1 MPYFVLPKLFRAAAG
16 ARRQILLVMRFL
28 SFFLTVVCMQ
38 TYATGHAQEKV
49 SLECKDVSFKQVL
62 TIIESKSSY
71 RFLYHDSSF
80 SSLPNISIDVR
91 NKPALS
97 IVDQLIA
104 GTYLHYRVL
113 ANNLVVFG
121 EGAYLV
127 ADSTIHGKV
136 TDDKGQP
143 IAGVTVHEAGTKGG
157 AVTNERGEFTLRVKD
172 AGGTIEL
179 SSVGYISQRVR
190 LNNRLVFSIHLMAE
204 DKSMQDV
211 IVVGAQSQSMR
222 TTTSAVSVIS
232 GKQIENL
239 PAPSFDQ
246 LIQGRLS
253 GINVQVNS
261 GEPGTAPSLVVR
273 GNTRVSQN
281 IGGSSLDAARALSG
295 PLYVIDGIPVNPEDI
310 TNSIDATGTN
320 YLAGLNVNDIESIS
334 VQKDA
339 TATAAW
345 GSRGANGVIYITT
358 KKGRSGKPEFR
369 LNWYSGLSIKPDLL
383 PTVTGQEERRQK
395 LDLLKAYANG
405 NMGLLRQIP
414 QMLTDSLNPA
424 FNNATDWQGLFYRN
438 AYVHNADL
446 SMAAA
451 NELVNYRLSLN
462 YYNEEG
468 IIRAFGYQRYSFR
481 GNFDFKLSPKLNAQ
495 FIAGISRNDRQRGR
509 KFTNRSLN
517 GTQVTTNDN
526 NTPVSGANI
535 PASMYRLTSF
545 DSLNFTGLYDKLRN
559 QNINNQY
566 TASLTLNYK
575 VFQDLTLISQASMDV
590 STSNKDYF
598 QPSNI
603 DAVAYQVQQTLQPSY
618 AESDRGTFTN
628 YFLSNRLNYAKTFR
642 TGESFEHHVVL
653 TASQQFN
660 RNIATFAQAS
670 GYNIPSND
678 IQVVSGVPQ
687 SSLGANS
694 SYQAASLLS
703 YVGQLQ
709 YDLNRKYIAYVS
721 ERTDASSRF
730 GARSKWG
737 SFAAAGIGWVL
748 SDEKF
753 MDNTRGWLSYL
764 KLRASYGQSGN
775 QSDDYYA
782 PYNSYTLSGTY
793 NGNPAIQPSYTNGLT
808 KDNLTWT
815 STTQKDV
822 GIDLNLFNN
831 RVSIVADVYDKLS
844 KSDYFNF
851 NLPFFTGYQSIS
863 FNATDLWVSNRGLDF
878 TLITHNL
885 PARNPLQWTTTLNL
899 SYNKNLLAK
908 LPNGNRT
915 FLQDDY
921 YGVTRIYSVGQPIY
935 RMFQMQY
942 QGVYNNYSEIPV
954 NPLTGQYITYFK
966 HNHVV
971 RPGDPIWKDQNRDYD
986 VWSDEDNGDS
996 HGDRVPTGNP
1006 NPLFTGG
1013 FVNDFSY
1020 KNFYLSVV
1028 CVFSW
1033 KRDII
1038 NTFREGQ
1045 FDNIFD
1051 FPSVSALYD
1060 FASKRLP
1067 SLAGLNYWRPDQ
1079 QLKGPGHQASFPALN
1094 PFVGHY
1100 YEFLPFSSMFNED
1113 GSYFKIKNIVLG
1125 YRVPEAMVRR
1135 AKLNGLRF
1143 YGVIDN
1149 LTTFKRSSVPDPEAV
1164 DNLGVY
1170 TGGLFPLPRKFTIG
1184 LEIQF

>member
-1 MPYFVLPKLFRAAAG
+1 MN
-16 ARRQILLVMRFL
+16 FL
-28 SFFLTVVCMQ
+28 GIFLTVVCTQ
-38 TYATGHAQEKV
+38 IYAMGLSQEKV
-49 SLECKDVSFKQVL
+49 SLECKDLTFKQTL
-62 TIIESKSSY
+62 TVIESRSSY
-71 RFLYHDSSF
+71 RFLYHDSVLF
-80 SSLPNISIDVR
+80 SLPQISIHVH
-91 NKPALS
+91 NKPVLAV
-97 IVDQLIA
+97 IDQLIA
-104 GTYLHYRVL
+104 GTSLHYRVL
-113 ANNLVVFG
+113 ENNLVVFG
-121 EGAYLV
+121 EGNYPAK
-127 ADSTIHGKV
+127 DSLIRGSV
-136 TDDKGQP
+136 IDDSGQA
-143 IAGVTVHEAGTKGG
+143 IAGVTVRESGSKGG
-157 AVTNERGEFTLRVKD
+157 TVTNEKGEFSLRVKD
-172 AGGTIEL
+172 VDGVIEL

-190 LNNRLVFSIHLMAE
+190 VNKRLVLEVHLKGE

-211 IVVGAQSQSMR
+211 IVVGAQSQSRR
-222 TTTSAVSVIS
+222 TTTSAVSTIS

-273 GNTRVSQN
+273 GNTRVSKN
-281 IGGSSLDAARALSG
+281 IGTSSLDAARALSG

-345 GSRGANGVIYITT
+345 GSRGANGVLYITT
-358 KKGRSGKPEFR
+358 KKGRSSKPEFR
-369 LNWYSGLSIKPDLL
+369 VNWYSGVSIKPELL

-395 LDLLKAYANG
+395 LDLLNVYANG
-405 NMGLLRQIP
+405 NAALLRQIP

-438 AYVHNADL
+438 AFVHNGDI

-451 NELVNYRLSLN
+451 SDIVSYRLSMN

-468 IIRAFGYQRYSFR
+468 IIKAFGYQRYSLR

-495 FIAGISRNDRQRGR
+495 FIAGISRSDRQRGR
-509 KFTNRSLN
+509 KYTNRSLN
-517 GTQVTTNDN
+517 GTQVTTNDE

-535 PASMYRLTSF
+535 PSSLYRLNSF
-545 DSLNFTGLYDKLRN
+545 DSLNFNGLYDKLRN

-575 VFQDLTLISQASMDV
+575 IFKDLTFVSQASIDA
-590 STSNKDYF
+590 TASNKDYF

-603 DAVAYQVQQTLQPSY
+603 DAVAFQVQQTLQPSY
-618 AESDRGTFTN
+618 AESDRGNFTN
-628 YFLSNRLNYAKTFR
+628 YFLSNRLNYSKAFNSGDNIK
-642 TGESFEHHVVL
+642 HHITL
-653 TASQQFN
+653 TTSQQFN
-660 RNIATFAQAS
+660 RNIATFTQAS
-670 GYNIPSND
+670 GYNVPSND

-694 SYQAASLLS
+694 SYQASSLLS

-709 YDLNRKYIAYVS
+709 YDINQKYIAYVS

-730 GARSKWG
+730 GTKSKWG
-737 SFAAAGIGWVL
+737 NFGAAGLGWIV

-753 MDNTRGWLSYL
+753 MLHTSRWLSYL

-782 PYNSYTLSGTY
+782 PYNSYTLAGTY
-793 NGNPAIQPSYTNGLT
+793 MGNPAIQPSYTNGLT

-815 STTQKDV
+815 STTQKDLGV
-822 GIDLNLFNN
+822 DLNLFNN

-851 NLPFFTGYQSIS
+851 NLPFFTGYQSVS
-863 FNATDLWVSNRGLDF
+863 FNATDLWVSNRGLDL

-885 PARNPLQWTTTLNL
+885 APRNPLQWTSTLTL
-899 SYNKNLLAK
+899 SFNKNMIAK

-921 YGVTRIYSVGQPIY
+921 YGVSRIYSVGQPIY
-935 RMFQMQY
+935 KMFQMQY

-966 HNHVV
+966 GNHPVK
-971 RPGDPIWKDQNRDYD
+971 PGDPIWKDQNKDYD

-1020 KNFYLSVV
+1020 KNFYMSVV
-1028 CVFSW
+1028 CVFTW

-1051 FPSVSALYD
+1051 FPTNSTLYD
-1060 FASKRLP
+1060 FAAKRLP
-1067 SLAGLNYWRPDQ
+1067 SLAGLNYWRPDRSV
-1079 QLKGPGHQASFPALN
+1079 KDPNYKASFPALN

-1100 YEFLPFSSMFNED
+1100 YEYLPFSTMFNED
-1113 GSYFKIKNIVLG
+1113 GSYFKIKNIVFG
-1125 YRVPEAMVRR
+1125 YKVPDNIVKR
-1135 AKLNGLRF
+1135 AKISGLRF
-1143 YGVIDN
+1143 YGVMDN
-1149 LTTFKRSSVPDPEAV
+1149 VLILKKTTVPDPEAV

-1170 TGGLFPLPRKFTIG
+1170 TGGQFPVPRKFTLG

>member
-1 MPYFVLPKLFRAAAG
+1 MLSFVLPKLFRAAYR
-16 ARRQILLVMRFL
+16 ARRQTLLVMKFL
-28 SFFLTVVCMQ
+28 SFLLTVVCTQ
-38 TYATGHAQEKV
+38 AHSVGLSQEKI
-49 SLECKDVSFKQVL
+49 SLECRDVTLKQAL
-62 TIIESKSSY
+62 TVIESKSSY

-80 SSLPNISIDVR
+80 SPLANVTIDVR
-91 NKPALS
+91 NEPVLS
-97 IVDQLIA
+97 IVDQLIV
-104 GTYLHYRVL
+104 GTKLHYRVL
-113 ANNLVVFG
+113 ENNLVVFG
-121 EGAYLV
+121 EGDYQARDSLV
-127 ADSTIHGKV
+127 RGKV
-136 TDDKGQP
+136 LDADGRP
-143 IAGVTVHEAGTKGG
+143 LPGVSVHEAGSKGG
-157 AVTNERGEFTLRVKD
+157 TVTNDKGEFTLRVKD
-172 AGGTIEL
+172 ADGTLEL
-179 SSVGYISQRVR
+179 SSVGYVSQRVR
-190 LNNRLVFSIHLMAE
+190 LNKRLVLSIRLTAE
-204 DKSMQDV
+204 DKRMQDV
-211 IVVGAQSQSMR
+211 IVVGTQSQSMR
-222 TTTSAVSVIS
+222 TTTSAVSTIS

-281 IGGSSLDAARALSG
+281 IGSSSLDAARALSG
-295 PLYVIDGIPVNPEDI
+295 PLYVIDGIPINPEDI

-320 YLAGLNVNDIESIS
+320 YLAGLNVNDIETIS

-358 KKGRSGKPEFR
+358 KRGRTNKPEFR
-369 LNWYSGLSIKPDLL
+369 LNWYSGLSVTPELL

-405 NMGLLRQIP
+405 NVSLLRQIP
-414 QMLTDSLNPA
+414 QMLTDSVNPS
-424 FNNATDWQGLFYRN
+424 FNNADDWQGLFYRN

-451 NELVNYRLSLN
+451 NDLINYRLSMN

-481 GNFDFKLSPKLNAQ
+481 GNFDFKLSSKVNAQ
-495 FIAGISRNDRQRGR
+495 FIGGISRSDRQRGR
-509 KFTNRSLN
+509 KYTNRSLN
-517 GTQVTTNDN
+517 GTQATTSDD

-535 PASMYRLTSF
+535 PSSLYRLTAF
-545 DSLNFTGLYDKLRN
+545 DSLNFDGLYDKLRN
-559 QNINNQY
+559 QNVNNQY

-575 VFQDLTLISQASMDV
+575 VFHDLTLVSQASMDAT
-590 STSNKDYF
+590 TSSKDYF

-628 YFLSNRLNYAKTFR
+628 YFLSNRANYAKTFH
-642 TGESFEHHVVL
+642 TGENFEHHVTF

-660 RNIATFAQAS
+660 RNIATFTQAT
-670 GYNIPSND
+670 GYNVPSND

-709 YDLNRKYIAYVS
+709 YDLNGKYIAYVS
-721 ERTDASSRF
+721 DRADASSRF
-730 GARSKWG
+730 GTRSKWG
-737 SFAAAGIGWVL
+737 KFAAAGVGWIL

-753 MDNTRGWLSYL
+753 MDGAKGWLNYM
-764 KLRASYGQSGN
+764 KIRASYGQSGN

-782 PYNSYTLSGTY
+782 PYNSYTLAGTY
-793 NGNPAIQPSYTNGLT
+793 TGNPAIQPSYTNGLT

-815 STTQKDV
+815 STTQKDLGV
-822 GIDLNLFNN
+822 DLNLFSN
-831 RVSIVADVYDKLS
+831 RISIVADVYDKLS

-863 FNATDLWVSNRGLDF
+863 FNATDLWVSNRGVDF

-885 PARNPLQWTTTLNL
+885 PARNPIQWTTTLNL
-899 SYNKNLLAK
+899 SYNKNIIAR

-921 YGVTRIYSVGQPIY
+921 YGVTRMYSVGQPIY

-942 QGVYNNYSEIPV
+942 LGVYNNYSEIPV
-954 NPLTGQYITYFK
+954 NPLTGQHITYFK
-966 HNHVV
+966 GNHQV
-971 RPGDPIWKDQNRDYD
+971 RPGDPIWKDQNKDYD
-986 VWSDEDNGDS
+986 VWSDEDNGDT

-1013 FVNDFSY
+1013 FVNDLSY

-1028 CVFSW
+1028 CVFTW

-1051 FPSVSALYD
+1051 FPSVSPLYD
-1060 FASKRLP
+1060 LAAKRLP

-1079 QLKGPGHQASFPALN
+1079 LSKNPHYKATFPSLN
-1094 PFVGHY
+1094 PFIPQY

-1113 GSYFKIKNIVLG
+1113 GSYFKIKNVVVG
-1125 YRVPEAMVRR
+1125 YRVPEPIIRR

-1149 LTTFKRSSVPDPEAV
+1149 LVTFKKSSVPDPEAV

-1170 TGGLFPLPRKFTIG
+1170 TGGLFPLPRKFTLG

>member
-1 MPYFVLPKLFRAAAG
+1 
-16 ARRQILLVMRFL
+16 MRFL
-28 SFFLTVVCMQ
+28 GFFLTVVCTQ
-38 TYATGHAQEKV
+38 AYSVGLSQEKI
-49 SLECKDVSFKQVL
+49 SLECRGVTLKQAL
-62 TIIESKSSY
+62 TVIETKCSY

-80 SSLPNISIDVR
+80 SPLSNITIDVH
-91 NKPALS
+91 NKPVLS
-97 IVDQLIA
+97 IVDQLVA
-104 GTYLHYRVL
+104 GTSLHYRVL
-113 ANNLVVFG
+113 ENNLVVFG
-121 EGAYLV
+121 EGIYPA
-127 ADSTIHGKV
+127 ADSTVRGKV
-136 TDDKGQP
+136 SDDKGQP
-143 IAGVTVHEAGTKGG
+143 IAGVTVHEIGMKGG
-157 AVTNERGEFTLRVKD
+157 TVTDEKGEFSLRVKD
-172 AGGTIEL
+172 VNGTLEL
-179 SSVGYISQRVR
+179 SSVGYVSQRTR
-190 LNNRLVFSIHLMAE
+190 LSRHLTLNIRMIPE
-204 DKSMQDV
+204 DKRMQDV
-211 IVVGAQSQSMR
+211 IVVGAQSQSIR
-222 TTTSAVSVIS
+222 TTTSAVSTIS

-281 IGGSSLDAARALSG
+281 IGTSSLDAARALSG

-310 TNSIDATGTN
+310 ANSIDATGTN

-358 KKGRSGKPEFR
+358 RRGRSTKPEFR
-369 LNWYSGLSIKPDLL
+369 LNWYSGLSVKPELL

-395 LDLLKAYANG
+395 LDLLKAYAAG
-405 NMGLLRQIP
+405 NVSLLRQIP
-414 QMLTDSLNPA
+414 QILTDSLNPA

-451 NELVNYRLSLN
+451 NDLISYRLSMN

-481 GNFDFKLSPKLNAQ
+481 GNFDFKLSSRLNAQ
-495 FIAGISRNDRQRGR
+495 FIAGISRSDRQRGR
-509 KFTNRSLN
+509 KYTNRSLN
-517 GTQVTTNDN
+517 STQVTTNDN
-526 NTPVSGANI
+526 NTPVSGSNI
-535 PASMYRLTSF
+535 PASMYRLTAF
-545 DSLNFTGLYDKLRN
+545 DSLNFDGLYDKLRN

-566 TASLTLNYK
+566 TASLTFNYK
-575 VFQDLTLISQASMDV
+575 VFHDLTLVSQFSADAT
-590 STSNKDYF
+590 TSGKDYF

-628 YFLSNRLNYAKTFR
+628 YFISNRANYAKTFH
-642 TGESFEHHVVL
+642 TGKSFEHHVNF
-653 TASQQFN
+653 TGSQQFD
-660 RNIATFAQAS
+660 RNVATFTQAS

-709 YDLNRKYIAYVS
+709 YDLNGKYIAYVS
-721 ERTDASSRF
+721 DRADASSRF
-730 GARSKWG
+730 GTKSKWG
-737 SFAAAGIGWVL
+737 KFAAAGVGWIV

-753 MDNTRGWLSYL
+753 MEGASKWVNYL
-764 KLRASYGQSGN
+764 KIRASYGQSGS

-782 PYNSYTLSGTY
+782 PYNSYTLAGTY
-793 NGNPAIQPSYTNGLT
+793 TGYPAIQPSYTNGLT

-815 STTQKDV
+815 STTQKDL
-822 GIDLNLFNN
+822 GIDLNLLNN
-831 RVSIVADVYDKLS
+831 RISIVADVYDKLS

-851 NLPFFTGYQSIS
+851 SLPFFTGYQSID
-863 FNATDLWVSNRGLDF
+863 FNATDLWVSNRGLDL
-878 TLITHNL
+878 TVITHNL
-885 PARNPLQWTTTLNL
+885 PARNPVQWTTTLNL
-899 SYNKNLLAK
+899 SFNKNLIAR

-915 FLQDDY
+915 FLQEDY

-942 QGVYNNYSEIPV
+942 LGVYNNYSEIPV
-954 NPLTGQYITYFK
+954 NPLTGQNITYFK
-966 HNHVV
+966 GNHKV
-971 RPGDPIWKDQNRDYD
+971 RPGDPIWKDQNKDYD
-986 VWSDEDNGDS
+986 VWSDEDNGDT

-1013 FVNDFSY
+1013 FVNDLSY

-1028 CVFSW
+1028 CVFTW

-1051 FPSVSALYD
+1051 FPSVSTLQD

-1067 SLAGLNYWRPDQ
+1067 SLSGLNYWRPGQ
-1079 QLKGPGHQASFPALN
+1079 QLKDPRYRATFPALN
-1094 PFVGHY
+1094 PFSGHY
-1100 YEFLPFSSMFNED
+1100 YEFLPFSTMFNED

-1125 YRVPEAMVRR
+1125 YRVPEKMVRR
-1135 AKLNGLRF
+1135 AKLSGLRF
-1143 YGVIDN
+1143 YGVVDN
-1149 LTTFKRSSVPDPEAV
+1149 LVTFKRSSVPDPEAV

-1170 TGGLFPLPRKFTIG
+1170 TGSLFPLPRKFTLG